1 MYLKREKEWTDK
13 KFIES
18 QNKTDHK
25 DWRPIAYLNPTCFF
39 FLLSQKT
46 KNKTKQKKNQTNKQ
60 KQKTIKKEKL

>member
-39 FLLSQKT
+39 FSSFSKKKKKT
-46 KNKTKQKKNQTNKQ
+46 NKQTNK
-60 KQKTIKKEKL
+60 KLFKKKIL